1 MSEDRIAAATDLV
14 LAVFRVN
21 GLLLAAGDDLT
32 GREGLTSAR
41 WQVLGAVALADR
53 PPSVPQVARR
63 MGLKRQSVQMSVN
76 HLVADGMLA
85 AGANTEHRRS
95 PVFTLTGR
103 GASAYAR
110 LGADQEAW
118 IGRLTDGLSVA
129 DLAAA
134 SRVLREI
141 AGRLA

>member
-1 MSEDRIAAATDLV
+1 MSEGRVAAATDLV
-14 LAVFRVN
+14 LAVFRIN
-21 GLLLAAGDDLT
+21 GLLLAAGDDLA

-76 HLVADGMLA
+76 RLVADGMLA
-85 AGANTEHRRS
+85 ASANAEHRRS
-95 PVFTLTGR
+95 PVFALTER
-103 GASAYAR
+103 GATAYAR
-110 LGADQEAW
+110 LSGDQEAW
-118 IGRLTDGLSVA
+118 IGRLTEGLSVA